1 MRRGGCPTRPVGGL
15 SLKRFL
21 VFVSQLIATA
31 IVTWFIA
38 NQAGLSLA
46 ALRSLDVSS
55 WRPSAV
61 RVAVSCVA
69 LFGGYVASGWLWGLI
84 VRGLGGPRLPGAVSV
99 RLFMVANLGRYV
111 PGKVWQIASLVALG
125 RARGVSAGTATAA
138 AVLGQGIGLGSAT
151 LLGLGALWPM
161 ADGAAWRW
169 LLPLTLLAA
178 PAVGLTPPVFRAL
191 STSWFRLART
201 DVPSKL
207 RPSMAAGWLVAGL
220 ATWIVY
226 AGAFWLFVGGLGL
239 EVRLVPTASAFAA
252 AYVLGYVI
260 IFAPAGIGVREGFLV
275 AMLAPQV
282 GVAAAGTVAVA
293 ARLWTTLIEVVPAAV
308 FWTRHV
314 AETHGASAPHD

>member
-1 MRRGGCPTRPVGGL
+1 VRRGGCPTRPVGGL

-99 RLFMVANLGRYV
+99 RLFMVANLGRYL

-191 STSWFRLART
+191 SSLEQLRALIHRGQIPLLITLAQATRHAP
-201 DVPSKL
+201 VL
-207 RPSMAAGWLVAGL
+207 RQRPA
-220 ATWIVY
+220 
-226 AGAFWLFVGGLGL
+226 
-239 EVRLVPTASAFAA
+239 ELVPDHSRGNRPLPPGQSVQKVGHPGKGVCPVEIICIQNSKRPLDAA
-252 AYVLGYVI
+252 LRRQHGMGR
-260 IFAPAGIGVREGFLV
+260 APRFFTPL
-275 AMLAPQV
+275 
-282 GVAAAGTVAVA
+282 
-293 ARLWTTLIEVVPAAV
+293 
-308 FWTRHV
+308 RHRKP
-314 AETHGASAPHD
+314 GW